1 MRTPIAVAVL
11 ASIAGSASIAAG
23 LAATPSKSLSTASQL
38 DLRTRLNI
46 VLDNA
51 GPCPPGSPASLVC
64 PAGTGEG
71 VVTGLGAVT
80 ETYTVLLHRGPPF
93 CPEGTTKRLG
103 YPARWVIAN
112 KGEIHFAVAESAQC
126 YEQFD
131 LGTATL
137 AFTVT
142 GGTGIYA
149 GASGGGTVSH
159 VASPL
164 SDGKFGGVQEWNGTL
179 TVPGFDFDLTA
190 PTFTGVAN
198 KTAKARKGAKSVRV
212 TYHVTARDSVDGAV
226 AASCTPRSGSRFKV
240 GRTLVTCS
248 ASDTSANSGTA
259 TFRVTVRPAR

>member
-1 MRTPIAVAVL
+1 MRRFIPAAAALVSLFGLL
-11 ASIAGSASIAAG
+11 AT
-23 LAATPSKSLSTASQL
+23 LAAAAESQPAASQL
-38 DLRTRLNI
+38 DLRARLNV

-51 GPCPPGSPASLVC
+51 VPCPPGSPASLVC

-93 CPEGTTKRLG
+93 CTEGTIKRLG
-103 YPARWVIAN
+103 YPARWAIAN
-112 KGEIHFAVAESAQC
+112 RGEIYFAVAESAQC
-126 YEQFD
+126 FGEFD

-159 VASPL
+159 VASPS
-164 SDGKFGGVQEWNGTL
+164 SDGKFRGVQEWNGTL

-198 KTAKARKGAKSVRV
+198 KTAKAKKGAKSARV
-212 TYHVTARDSVDGAV
+212 TFKVTAQDDRDGAV
-226 AASCTPRSGSRFKV
+226 PATCVPRSGSRFPI
-240 GRTLVTCS
+240 GRTVVRCAATDS
-248 ASDTSANSGTA
+248 SANTA
-259 TFRVTVRPAR
+259 GASFRITVKR